1 MSSSGTRAWRRF
13 LPLPPDETGSP
24 GFGPAHAGRSV
35 LVTGAGGYIGS
46 ALVKAIAGAG
56 PRCVVLLDS
65 SEHNLFEI
73 QRQTDV
79 RQVPYHALLG
89 SVEDTDLLGETF
101 NRFQPEL
108 VYHAAAFKHVPL
120 LELNPIAAVRNNAIG
135 TWALAQAAVRHGASK
150 LVLISTDKAVKP
162 HSVMGVS
169 KRIAELAV
177 LALSSAACRM
187 NAIRLGNVIGS
198 GGSVVPVFL
207 KQIAEGTPVTVT
219 HPEASRWF
227 LTLRET
233 VEAILSC
240 GAALC
245 EGRIL
250 LPELGEPVRIAE
262 LAGFLIHAAG
272 KEIPIQFTGLRP
284 GDKLTEELLYENE
297 MKDGFVGGPLEVIK
311 TRKLMPAELEDVME
325 RLSGCV
331 PGRDVSGL
339 IQALTSVVPEYVPSE
354 LVRTALVGTARVG
367 Q

>member
-1 MSSSGTRAWRRF
+1 MSSSGTRGWRRF
-13 LPLPPDETGSP
+13 LPLPPDATGSLQ
-24 GFGPAHAGRSV
+24 FGSAHAGRNV

-46 ALVKAIAGAG
+46 ALVKAIAVAG
-56 PRCVVLLDS
+56 PRCIVLLDS

-73 QRQTDV
+73 QRHMEMG
-79 RQVPYHALLG
+79 QVPHHALLG
-89 SVEDTDLLGETF
+89 SVDDADLLDVLF
-101 NRFQPEL
+101 SRFHPEI
-108 VYHAAAFKHVPL
+108 VYHTAAFKHVPL

-135 TWALAQAAVRHGASK
+135 TWELAQATVRHGVSK
-150 LVLISTDKAVKP
+150 LVLISTDKAVNP

-177 LALSSAACRM
+177 VALSNAACQM

-219 HPEASRWF
+219 HPDASRWF

-233 VEAILSC
+233 VEAILAC
-240 GAALC
+240 GAAAC

-250 LPELGEPVRIAE
+250 LPELGQPVRIAE

-284 GDKLTEELLYENE
+284 GDKLTEDLLYQDDR
-297 MKDGFVGGPLEVIK
+297 KDGFVKGPLELIQ
-311 TRKLMPAELEDVME
+311 TRKLSPAELKDAME
-325 RLSGCV
+325 QLSGCIA
-331 PGRDVSGL
+331 GRDDSGL
-339 IQALTSVVPEYVPSE
+339 IRILSSVVPEYVPSE
-354 LVRTALVGTARVG
+354 LVLNSTGRAARV
-367 Q
+367 